1 MALHMNG
8 NNVAYFDSF
17 RVEHIPK
24 DIKKYIG
31 NKNIATNICKIR
43 RYSSIKCRLFC
54 IGVIDFMLKGK
65 SFLDH
70 TSKRQMSFRC
80 QIDKNSKLVLKY
92 NTSS

>member
-31 NKNIATNICKIR
+31 NKNIATTICKIR
-43 RYSSIKCRLFC
+43 RYSSIICRLFC

-65 SFLDH
+65 SFLDY
-70 TSKRQMSFRC
+70 TNLFSLNKYEKKYK
-80 QIDKNSKLVLKY
+80 ILLKY
-92 NTSS
+92 IR